1 MVNHYHLV
9 GQLEGQA
16 AHGDLGVVVVP
27 GHYPVGFLQSVL
39 QVAAMLDDALGVVV
53 GYPVGF
59 LQSVVEALGVVVVG
73 CTVGVA
79 ELAIVHNL

>member
-1 MVNHYHLV
+1 M
-9 GQLEGQA
+9 
-16 AHGDLGVVVVP
+16 VVVP
-27 GHYPVGFLQSVL
+27 GHHPVGFLQSVL
-39 QVAAMLDDALGVVV
+39 QVAAMLDDALGVVVVV

-79 ELAIVHNL
+79 ELAIVHDL